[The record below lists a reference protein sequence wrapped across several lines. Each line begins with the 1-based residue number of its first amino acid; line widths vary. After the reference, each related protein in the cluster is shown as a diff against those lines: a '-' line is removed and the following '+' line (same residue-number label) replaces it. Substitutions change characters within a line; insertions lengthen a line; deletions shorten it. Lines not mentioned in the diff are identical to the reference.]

1 MIEIKMSPNAP
12 NIAYKIKEVIEDL
25 TCPENYALSLQ
36 LDYKDVNTIFYL
48 KNVYGLNFQNEWV
61 EIVQL
66 DNSHAFFE
74 YKHILEYCVLNSD
87 DALDLEEY

>member
-12 NIAYKIKEVIEDL
+12 NIAHKIKEVIEDL

-48 KNVYGLNFQNEWV
+48 KNVYRLNFQKEWV

-87 DALDLEEY
+87 DAFDLEVY